1 MTQRTLRIGVVGG
14 GMFFDDI
21 IGPALHDFQRGGFA
35 GALGSIGLS
44 HFAPQIADIRIEF
57 AAIGTRSRDKG
68 TADFIRDAFLHEFPD
83 ADLTSHYGD
92 TVWREMIADRQLDI
106 LVVAGPD
113 DMHHTAILDAL
124 AAGLHVIT
132 EKPMCLHTAEADG
145 IIAAAARAGR
155 LVAVDM
161 HKRYDPFIR
170 DMMTNSLPAYNRIHR
185 IRAVLEEPLT
195 VATETFQW
203 VERSNPF
210 AYVGCHWLDVIAHY
224 MDVKPRALYA
234 TGERMLLENWDRY
247 RYEVA
252 ILRGQDPDAAK
263 RHGPIHAWDA
273 LNVNVTY
280 DNGMRGDYNNTW
292 INPAEFEGAVNQEL
306 EIYGVLG
313 RGFVDQQ
320 DRGFRE
326 AVTGAGSR
334 TRNPTF
340 GGRIRNQGTHT
351 ELYGYGKAS
360 LAAGL
365 LAIARVQ
372 FLGATP
378 AELAGTYPDAAS
390 QRTVTMII
398 EAATRV
404 AELNFAHFQE
414 RGVAPVTAALTDD
427 RITILDPFGPA
438 EGTILYQRN
447 EA

>member
-1 MTQRTLRIGVVGG
+1 MSERTLRVGVVGG

-44 HFAPQIADIRIEF
+44 HFAPLIADIRIQF

-68 TADFIRDAFLHEFPD
+68 TADFIRDAFLDEFPD

-92 TVWREMIADRQLDI
+92 TVWQEMIAQRQLDV

-145 IIAAAARAGR
+145 IIAAAGRAGR
-155 LVAVDM
+155 IVAVDM

-252 ILRGQDPDAAK
+252 LLRGQDPDDAK
-263 RHGPIHAWDA
+263 RRGPIHAWDA

-292 INPAEFEGAVNQEL
+292 INPADFEGAVNQEL

-334 TRNPTF
+334 TRNPAF
-340 GGRIRNQGTHT
+340 GGRIRHMGMHT

-372 FLGATP
+372 FLGATC

-390 QRTVTMII
+390 QRTITMII

-404 AELNFAHFQE
+404 TELNYQCFQE
-414 RGVAPVTAALTDD
+414 RGVAPVTAAFTDD
-427 RITILDPFGPA
+427 SITILDPFGPA
-438 EGTILYQRN
+438 EGTILYQRDK
-447 EA
+447 